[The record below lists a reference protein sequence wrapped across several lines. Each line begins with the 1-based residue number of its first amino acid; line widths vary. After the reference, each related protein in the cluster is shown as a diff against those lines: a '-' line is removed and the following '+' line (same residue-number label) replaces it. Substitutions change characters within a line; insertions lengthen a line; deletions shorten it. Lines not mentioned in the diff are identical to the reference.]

1 LVDWTINYKLKKRRK
16 FKMLWLRKSKKG
28 FTLIELM
35 VVVAIIGVLALLGLR
50 MYSGQQEKAKN
61 AIVKANAG
69 TIQTLIQAE
78 LADRAIADIDTPG
91 ELTTI
96 VFAKAGIYNP
106 VSSVAQIACPVDEAT
121 AAAGEVWA
129 TYTAAAGAVAAFWT
143 INGANATDSGNV
155 FTNPL
160 TARK

>member
-1 LVDWTINYKLKKRRK
+1 
-16 FKMLWLRKSKKG
+16 MLNFRKSKVG

-50 MYSGQQEKAKN
+50 LYIGQQQKAKN

-78 LADRAIADIDTPG
+78 LADTTSALVWAKVTAASPNLFTASGIHIPDGAAQDRNGVGGTVGTDIGYVVVVYDDATPG
-91 ELTTI
+91 SE
-96 VFAKAGIYNP
+96 F
-106 VSSVAQIACPVDEAT
+106 
-121 AAAGEVWA
+121 
-129 TYTAAAGAVAAFWT
+129 FT
-143 INGANATDSGNV
+143 INGNAFNTGYV
-155 FTNPL
+155 YVTAL

>member
-1 LVDWTINYKLKKRRK
+1 MLKG
-16 FKMLWLRKSKKG
+16 KKG

-50 MYSGQQEKAKN
+50 LYTGQQQKAKN

-78 LADRAIADIDTPG
+78 LADTTSSAVDAMVDDGGATGLFAKSGIHVPDGGPQVANDTDGVVGMVYVVYIDTP
-91 ELTTI
+91 
-96 VFAKAGIYNP
+96 
-106 VSSVAQIACPVDEAT
+106 
-121 AAAGEVWA
+121 AGEE
-129 TYTAAAGAVAAFWT
+129 YFT
-143 INGANATDSGNV
+143 INGNSFSTDGGDV
-155 FTNPL
+155 FTTSL